1 MSHHICVEL
10 EGREGERGGLQEP
23 AVTMTII
30 NLVRKREKKV
40 ESNINSAVHL
50 YILLLYGLAIKLT

>member
-50 YILLLYGLAIKLT
+50 YM